1 MNDDRLSYDAPPEQ
15 DPSLDPAPE
24 PPITPPPDPAPVD
37 TPVTHSEAPP
47 PPRPASEPPPA
58 DNIRSLPPRPT
69 GPAISSGDFWRMRSD
84 NLLAQLGIDG
94 RLAGRVLIIAVIA
107 AALGALL
114 DEILGLPGTSLRASF
129 GGTLVAGLSG
139 LSYAYF
145 KGREDAPGLIMAA
158 VAGLVAYLVWYI
170 VSEIIGTV
178 YAMNIFKA
186 MVSGA
191 LAGMLGFGWLALL
204 HRLPDRLLKIT
215 RMR

>member
-24 PPITPPPDPAPVD
+24 QPITPPPDPAPVD
-37 TPVTHSEAPP
+37 APVTHSEAPP
-47 PPRPASEPPPA
+47 
-58 DNIRSLPPRPT
+58 PPRPT

-84 NLLAQLGIDG
+84 TLLAQLGIDG

-107 AALGALL
+107 AALGAVL

>member
-24 PPITPPPDPAPVD
+24 QPITPPPDPAPVD

-84 NLLAQLGIDG
+84 TLLAQLGIDG

-107 AALGALL
+107 AALGAVL

-178 YAMNIFKA
+178 YAMNIPKA

>member
-24 PPITPPPDPAPVD
+24 QPITPPPDPAPVD

-47 PPRPASEPPPA
+47 APPPASEPPPA
-58 DNIRSLPPRPT
+58 NNIRSLPPRPT

-107 AALGALL
+107 AALGAVL